1 MEHTLTSPLDMHIHF
16 REGAMLQTVAPLSAR
31 DFAGGVIMP
40 NLVPPVDTLERLLRY
55 RAEID
60 TVVGSTGFI
69 PYMTLFFRA
78 YSEAELRAARP
89 HIIGIKLYPAG
100 VTTNSEAGVQSI
112 RDAEP
117 TLAVMEELGIPLL
130 VHGETAGFVLDRE
143 REFLPIY
150 AHLARRFPRLTI
162 VMEHITTREAVAL
175 LDEHPNLYATMT
187 LHHLQMTLD
196 DVAGGLLQPH
206 LFCKPIAKRPEDRDA
221 LLRAALAPHP
231 KVMFG
236 SDSAPHP
243 ISAKEAAACAA
254 GIFSAPVALP
264 LLTEIFAQ
272 HDALDRLQYFVSDNA
287 QRIYGITPPEK
298 KVVLWREEW
307 SVPLRYGNV
316 TPYHAGRTVAWRVVT
331 SSWDHVEPRQT
342 DIEIGQHP
350 G

>member
-1 MEHTLTSPLDMHIHF
+1 MEHTLISPLDMHIHF
-16 REGAMLQTVAPLSAR
+16 REGAMLQTVAPLSAH

-40 NLVPPVDTLERLLRY
+40 NLVPPVDNLERLLHY

-60 TVVGSTGFI
+60 AAISGTGFT

-100 VTTNSEAGVQSI
+100 VTTNSQAGVQRI

-130 VHGETAGFVLDRE
+130 VHGETSGFVLDRE

-162 VMEHITTREAVAL
+162 VMEHITTRESVAL
-175 LDEHPNLYATMT
+175 LDEHPNLYATIT
-187 LHHLQMTLD
+187 LHHLQITLD

-272 HDALDRLQYFVSDNA
+272 HDALDRLQTFVSDNA
-287 QRIYGITPPEK
+287 QRIYGITPPQK
-298 KVVLWREEW
+298 TVLLRREEW
-307 SVPLRYGNV
+307 SVPLRYGDV
-316 TPYHAGRTVAWRVVT
+316 TPYRAGCAVAWRVVM
-331 SSWDHVEPRQT
+331 SRYDPVGHS
-342 DIEIGQHP
+342 
-350 G
+350 